1 MAKVLHIQ
9 DCYFKLPEDF
19 NGTCGNALMLLGLHR
34 SRQEKEQSISNET
47 NNDNRIQ
54 DFWASDKKCTMAYC
68 IDDEEE
74 FKNEKEDKQ
83 NDNNHNREG

>member
-1 MAKVLHIQ
+1 MGKVLHIK
-9 DCYFKLPEDF
+9 DCYFKLLEDF

-47 NNDNRIQ
+47 RIQ

-68 IDDEEE
+68 IADEEE
-74 FKNEKEDKQ
+74 FKNTKENK
-83 NDNNHNREG
+83 